1 MSIQDTEGKA
11 SPSQST
17 SERRHGTVSNTIML
31 VLAAGLVALA
41 MSYPKH
47 TARGGPYG
55 QPEPTPTPPPV
66 ITPVIPPVE
75 RPPIVVPTDV
85 TNINLVNPIVVP
97 NLQVSP
103 ALSGVQ
109 LLPDSQ
115 FPPLDKVQQNEDWIT
130 ILSVEGSVFTKPN
143 GYTVDLKSGEIIVS
157 VKSPSKIAFVITP
170 FGTLAMSANSDVLVS
185 FKDGVLRV
193 MNFDG
198 DGMALKAQLDKGP
211 FAGPADPTVT
221 LACGYELVAANEKI
235 TRAELRPKDG
245 ITRRFAKVL
254 ENGHLAVSEFSVESA
269 LKNCAML
276 VDLSQKVSGVKE
288 RRMLSDMSKMAAV
301 LNYKHGTEGFSADK

>member
-31 VLAAGLVALA
+31 ILAAGLVALA

-55 QPEPTPTPPPV
+55 QPDPTPTPPPV

-193 MNFDG
+193 
-198 DGMALKAQLDKGP
+198 
-211 FAGPADPTVT
+211 
-221 LACGYELVAANEKI
+221 
-235 TRAELRPKDG
+235 
-245 ITRRFAKVL
+245 
-254 ENGHLAVSEFSVESA
+254 
-269 LKNCAML
+269 
-276 VDLSQKVSGVKE
+276 
-288 RRMLSDMSKMAAV
+288 
-301 LNYKHGTEGFSADK
+301 